1 MIVSTSISIVLS
13 ICSLNILSLQLL
25 SKSFRDSQ
33 ILQIFQIE
41 MLTRDDDDSRNLE
54 KDNCEKKFIF
64 VDNWEDGQ

>member
-41 MLTRDDDDSRNLE
+41 MLTRDDDDSSNLE
-54 KDNCEKKFIF
+54 KDN
-64 VDNWEDGQ
+64 